1 MADEKMAP
9 LPPPPPPPGGNGGP
23 DKYFADGGKSGRRK
37 GTRRRSRP
45 TDAEDEPSTEDET
58 KEEMGSL
65 AATTSGITVSSTDQN
80 YRNNGTSNGTAQV
93 VQPGAYAVDGPDHG
107 SVSTDANSHANM
119 SAAQSVQSGSAA
131 GSDANQSG
139 NSAVAEVQAAL
150 AAEREAARS
159 SGIGRRR
166 PSLRGSVRRSITGGT
181 IVSLRSSISSG
192 VGDAAEP
199 ITGSSA
205 TENGSGAHGV
215 GVGCAGG
222 IRGTLQGDLANHPA
236 IEFLAEAT
244 LVESE
249 GHSKDTEDRSHPTHD
264 PDGDDMT
271 TGDLSTLGPPSEL
284 SPLDRNQT
292 RSTSHGSTNSR
303 RSSGG
308 SRQVRGNRQR
318 RPARPTD
325 PFAQVP
331 MATCTSIDESRGSS
345 HHSHSRRSRSR
356 DSIPVVLDEVEEGE
370 SDGGAADAMSQ
381 PPADVLMAEPLK
393 DKCLLPR
400 RTVVIGVVL
409 GLAVLLGVVLGV
421 VLHPDQVDDTY
432 PASKFNPPDNAVL
445 TTVPEP
451 ICYSL
456 LPVMSNISDVCTD
469 PVVDFPQGGHV
480 PQLIANGL
488 LSASDPDANIDIVL
502 FNGGG
507 VRSDIFEGDLT
518 AGFVRNMVMPF
529 INNRVAYL
537 SVTPAD
543 IYHTLNA
550 ALFDTGFVMTE
561 EKQKRNGESPT
572 VDVTWPY
579 EFTYPYAAGLRFD
592 VDLNAPEGE
601 KATNVRIRASSELT
615 KSLGGGSLASM
626 EEDGSGGEWIALDPT
641 DDATLIRVL
650 SPDFLAGGG
659 DGFFQTV
666 PRERIEI
673 DDSLGVTQLFAYYC
687 SLQSELIGPS
697 EMSTQHFVPLEGY
710 EEGYQPQ

>member
-1 MADEKMAP
+1 MVDNK
-9 LPPPPPPPGGNGGP
+9 PPPPGGGGGGNGDKPLVP
-23 DKYFADGGKSGRRK
+23 DTCGDDAGKPNSSS
-37 GTRRRSRP
+37 RRRRP
-45 TDAEDEPSTEDET
+45 GTEDET
-58 KEEMGSL
+58 KEEIESL
-65 AATTSGITVSSTDQN
+65 AAASGFNVSATGGNTTA
-80 YRNNGTSNGTAQV
+80 RNSNMPARV

-107 SVSTDANSHANM
+107 SESDGNSHANF
-119 SAAQSVQSGSAA
+119 SAAYSVQSGS
-131 GSDANQSG
+131 NRSG
-139 NSAVAEVQAAL
+139 NSAEAEVRAAL
-150 AAEREAARS
+150 AAEREAARAA
-159 SGIGRRR
+159 GIGTRR
-166 PSLRGSVRRSITGGT
+166 PSLRGSM
-181 IVSLRSSISSG
+181 RSSIASGISVPSSITSG
-192 VGDAAEP
+192 VGVASEP
-199 ITGSSA
+199 IRTTSTSDNDSA
-205 TENGSGAHGV
+205 VFGV
-215 GVGCAGG
+215 GVGVGN
-222 IRGTLQGDLANHPA
+222 GTHGDLANHPA

-249 GHSKDTEDRSHPTHD
+249 GHSKDTEDRSQDHD
-264 PDGDDMT
+264 EVLGDDMT
-271 TGDLSTLGPPSEL
+271 TGDISTLGPPSEL
-284 SPLDRNQT
+284 VPLSPNQT
-292 RSTSHGSTNSR
+292 RSTSNGSANSR
-303 RSSGG
+303 RSNDG
-308 SRQVRGNRQR
+308 SRQDRRNRQR

-325 PFAQVP
+325 PFAEVP
-331 MATCTSIDESRGSS
+331 MAACTSINDGRGSS
-345 HHSHSRRSRSR
+345 HHSETRNQSR
-356 DSIPVVLDEVEEGE
+356 DSVPGVIDEEEEGGG
-370 SDGGAADAMSQ
+370 DGGATGAMSQ

-400 RTVVIGVVL
+400 RTVVVGVLV
-409 GLAVLLGVVLGV
+409 GLVILLGVVLGV
-421 VLHPDQVDDTY
+421 TLHVPDEDVDTTYMY
-432 PASKFNPPDNAVL
+432 PASKFNPPDDEVL

-469 PVVDFPQGGHV
+469 PVVDFPQGGQV

-507 VRSDIFEGDLT
+507 VRSDIFAGDLT
-518 AGFVRNMVMPF
+518 AGFVGNMVMIF

-601 KATNVRIRASSELT
+601 KATNVRIRASPELR
-615 KSLGGGSLASM
+615 KSLGGGASVAIK
-626 EEDGSGGEWIALDPT
+626 EDDGGGKDMTDKENESEWIALDPT
-641 DDATLIRVL
+641 DDTTLIRVL

-666 PRERIEI
+666 PKERVEIEE
-673 DDSLGVTQLFAYYC
+673 SLGVTQLFEYYC
-687 SLQSELIGPS
+687 SLQSELMGPT
-697 EMSTQHFVPLEGY
+697 EMSTQRFVPLEGY
-710 EEGYQPQ
+710 EEGYQ

>member
-45 TDAEDEPSTEDET
+45 TDTEDEPSTEDA
-58 KEEMGSL
+58 SPH
-65 AATTSGITVSSTDQN
+65 
-80 YRNNGTSNGTAQV
+80 TA
-93 VQPGAYAVDGPDHG
+93 
-107 SVSTDANSHANM
+107 
-119 SAAQSVQSGSAA
+119 
-131 GSDANQSG
+131 
-139 NSAVAEVQAAL
+139 
-150 AAEREAARS
+150 
-159 SGIGRRR
+159 RRL
-166 PSLRGSVRRSITGGT
+166 PGSVRRSITGG
-181 IVSLRSSISSG
+181 VSLRSSISSG
-192 VGDAAEP
+192 IGEPAEP
-199 ITGSSA
+199 ITSSST
-205 TENGSGAHGV
+205 TENGSGAYGV
-215 GVGCAGG
+215 GVGS
-222 IRGTLQGDLANHPA
+222 IRGSLQGDLANHPA

-244 LVESE
+244 LVESD
-249 GHSKDTEDRSHPTHD
+249 GQSKDTEDKSHPTHD
-264 PDGDDMT
+264 HDGDDMT
-271 TGDLSTLGPPSEL
+271 TGDISTLGTPTEL
-284 SPLDRNQT
+284 APLGRNQT
-292 RSTSHGSTNSR
+292 RSTSHGSTSSR
-303 RSSGG
+303 RSNGG

-318 RPARPTD
+318 RPERSTD

-331 MATCTSIDESRGSS
+331 MAACTSIEERRDSS
-345 HHSHSRRSRSR
+345 HHSNSRHSRNQSR
-356 DSIPVVLDEVEEGE
+356 DSVPVVLDEEEEG
-370 SDGGAADAMSQ
+370 GGNGGTANAISQ

-400 RTVVIGVVL
+400 RAVVIGVVVV

-421 VLHPDQVDDTY
+421 VVRPGHVDNTY
-432 PASKFNPPDNAVL
+432 PASKFNPSDDEVL
-445 TTVPEP
+445 ATVPEP

-469 PVVDFPQGGHV
+469 PVVDFPQGGQV

-507 VRSDIFEGDLT
+507 VRSDIFVGDLT

-529 INNRVAYL
+529 TNNRVAYL

-561 EKQKRNGESPT
+561 EKQRRNGESPT

-601 KATNVRIRASSELT
+601 KATNVRIRASPKLRE
-615 KSLGGGSLASM
+615 SLSGGSVASM
-626 EEDGSGGEWIALDPT
+626 EEDDGGGEWITLDRT
-641 DDATLIRVL
+641 DDTTLIRVL

-666 PRERIEI
+666 PKERIEI
-673 DDSLGVTQLFAYYC
+673 EESLGVTQLFEYYV
-687 SLQSELIGPS
+687 SLQSELMEPT